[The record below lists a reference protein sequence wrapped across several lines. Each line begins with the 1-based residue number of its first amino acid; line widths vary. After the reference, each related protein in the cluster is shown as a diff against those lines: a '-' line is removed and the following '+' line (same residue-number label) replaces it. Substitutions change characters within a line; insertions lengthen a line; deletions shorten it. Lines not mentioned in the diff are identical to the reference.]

1 MASCHP
7 RASPSAA
14 TGQQVGSGQTL
25 PLAPPA
31 HPQAAAL
38 KAQLDDIEAQLKD
51 IDKQKESQE
60 LRIAKVQ
67 ERLLKQFN
75 AMDALVSQLNS
86 TSDRL
91 TQSLGSLPGFV
102 KQDS

>member
-1 MASCHP
+1 MPNRSTAFGALV
-7 RASPSAA
+7 RQSPDVA
-14 TGQQVGSGQTL
+14 
-25 PLAPPA
+25 
-31 HPQAAAL
+31 
-38 KAQLDDIEAQLKD
+38 
-51 IDKQKESQE
+51 
-60 LRIAKVQ
+60 R